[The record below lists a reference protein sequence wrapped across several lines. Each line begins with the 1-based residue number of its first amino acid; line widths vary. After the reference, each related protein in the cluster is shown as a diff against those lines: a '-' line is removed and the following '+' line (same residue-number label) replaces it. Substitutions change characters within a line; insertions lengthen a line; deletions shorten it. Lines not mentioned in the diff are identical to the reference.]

1 MKLESFSALDAE
13 VTKEDWDQTPQNV
26 RRLLR
31 WLLETFES
39 RLADLEEDKILSK
52 IENEQSPNR
61 HTPMQDAPSAKQKEI
76 SCSFCGKKSGDE
88 IRILSGPNNSIC
100 NECVEICH
108 AILTDELGP
117 EST

>member
-1 MKLESFSALDAE
+1 MKLESFSAIDAE
-13 VTKEDWDQTPQNV
+13 VTKEDWGQTPENV

-39 RLADLEEDKILSK
+39 RLADLEEDKILSNL
-52 IENEQSPNR
+52 EN
-61 HTPMQDAPSAKQKEI
+61 APSAKQKEI
-76 SCSFCGKKSGDE
+76 SCSFCGKKSGDG